1 MTTVHPSDNVLDS
14 KVAPSPQR
22 IGVPK
27 EIFPGEKR
35 VATVPDVVTK
45 LTKLGFSVVVEQG
58 AGDLADLSDQAYTE
72 AGASIAPSAA
82 ALWSGSDIVF
92 KVRAPTSD
100 EVALMHEGQTLIG
113 FLWPAQNPDLMQQLA
128 AKKVTAL
135 SIDALPRTL
144 SRAQKMDALTSM
156 AGVSGY
162 RAVVEAAGA
171 FGRFF
176 NGQITAAGKVPPA
189 KVFIAG
195 AGVAGLAAIGAAA
208 SLGAIV
214 RANDTRAEVADQVVS
229 LGGEFVKVNYEEEG
243 SGGGGYAK
251 VMSEGFQAAQREM
264 YAQQTKECDII
275 ITTALIPGKPAPKL
289 ITAEMVRNMK
299 PGSVIVDMAAEQ
311 GGNCELTEPGKAVVK
326 HGVTIVGYTDLAS
339 RMARQSSTLYG
350 TNLFRLTE
358 ELCKTKDGVINVNME
373 DDAIRGLTVIKEGAI
388 TWPAPPLVVAAKTA
402 PKPAAAPAAKKGHG
416 HGEPSG
422 PMPAGQLAIVAGVAA
437 ALFFL
442 VGAYAPAAFLSHF
455 TVFVLACF
463 VGYMVVWNVKPALH
477 TPLMS
482 VTNAISS
489 IIAIGALV
497 QISPMA
503 NAAARP
509 NTLIIVLASLALVL
523 TAINMFGGFA
533 VTQRML
539 AMFRK

>member
-1 MTTVHPSDNVLDS
+1 MTTVQPISN
-14 KVAPSPQR
+14 APESNATPKPQR

-27 EIFPGEKR
+27 EIFSGEKR

-45 LTKLGFSVVVEQG
+45 LIKLGFAVVVEQG
-58 AGDLADLSDQAYTE
+58 AGDLADLPDSAYE
-72 AGASIAPSAA
+72 QAGASIAPSAA
-82 ALWSGSDIVF
+82 ALWGGSDIVF
-92 KVRAPTSD
+92 KVRAPTAE
-100 EVALMHEGQTLIG
+100 EVELMHEGQTLIG

-229 LGGEFVKVNYEEEG
+229 LGGEFVKVDFEEEG

-264 YAQQTKECDII
+264 YAQQAKECDII

-289 ITAEMVRNMK
+289 ITAEMVRSMK
-299 PGSVIVDMAAEQ
+299 AGSVIVDMAAEQ

-373 DDAIRGLTVIKEGAI
+373 DDAIRGLTVIKDGAV
-388 TWPAPPLVVAAKTA
+388 TWPAPPLVVAPKPA
-402 PKPAAAPAAKKGHG
+402 PKPTAAPAAKKGHG

-422 PMPAGQLAIVAGVAA
+422 PMPAGQLAIVASVVAV
-437 ALFFL
+437 LFVL

-497 QISPMA
+497 QISPIA

>member
-1 MTTVHPSDNVLDS
+1 MTTAQPSGN
-14 KVAPSPQR
+14 APESNAAPKSQR

-45 LTKLGFSVVVEQG
+45 LIKLGFAVVVEQG
-58 AGDLADLSDQAYTE
+58 AGDLADLPDSAYE
-72 AGASIAPSAA
+72 QAGASIAPSAA
-82 ALWSGSDIVF
+82 ALWGGSDIVF
-92 KVRAPTSD
+92 KVRAPTAE
-100 EVALMHEGQTLIG
+100 EVNLMHEGQTLIG
-113 FLWPAQNPDLMQQLA
+113 FLWPAQNPELMQQLA

-229 LGGEFVKVNYEEEG
+229 LGGEFVKVDFEEEG

-264 YAQQTKECDII
+264 YAQQAKECDII

-289 ITAEMVRNMK
+289 ITAEMVRSMK
-299 PGSVIVDMAAEQ
+299 AGSVIVDMAAEQ

-373 DDAIRGLTVIKEGAI
+373 DDAIRGLTVIKDGAI
-388 TWPAPPLVVAAKTA
+388 TWPAPPLVVAAKPA
-402 PKPAAAPAAKKGHG
+402 PKPAAAPVAKKGHG

-437 ALFFL
+437 VLFIL

-497 QISPMA
+497 QISPIA

>member
-1 MTTVHPSDNVLDS
+1 MTTAQPSGN
-14 KVAPSPQR
+14 APESNAAPKSQR

-45 LTKLGFSVVVEQG
+45 LIKLGFAVVVEQG
-58 AGDLADLSDQAYTE
+58 AGDLADLPDSAYE
-72 AGASIAPSAA
+72 QAGASIAPSAA
-82 ALWSGSDIVF
+82 ALWLGSDIVF
-92 KVRAPTSD
+92 KVRAPTAE
-100 EVALMHEGQTLIG
+100 EVNLMHEGQTLIG

-229 LGGEFVKVNYEEEG
+229 LGGEFVKVDFEEEG

-264 YAQQTKECDII
+264 YAQQAKECDII

-289 ITAEMVRNMK
+289 ITAEMVRSMK
-299 PGSVIVDMAAEQ
+299 AGSVIVDMAAEQ

-373 DDAIRGLTVIKEGAI
+373 DDAIRGLTVIKDGAV
-388 TWPAPPLVVAAKTA
+388 TWPAPPLVVAPKPA

-422 PMPAGQLAIVAGVAA
+422 PMPAGQLAIVASVVAV
-437 ALFFL
+437 LFVL

-497 QISPMA
+497 QISPIA